1 MPKDFVSSNLN
12 HTLSDT
18 NKYVRRFFKLSLKDR
33 ERIYKIVK
41 ENAIDDFSFYLL
53 TVLGTIII
61 TLGLI
66 INSGAVVIG
75 GMLITPI
82 IWPILAF
89 SLSVIKGRVF
99 SVQKYFFV
107 VLKTTIIVFIV
118 SLLVGFISPFDTFK
132 EEVLSRTEPTLIEL
146 LIGFAAG
153 FIGAYAVS
161 SKKILSSI
169 GGVAVAV
176 SLVPPLCV
184 AGLTLS
190 SGDYSSA
197 VGAFLLY
204 VSNLLGI
211 STASL
216 VVFILEGY
224 FTTASVNI
232 KNARKNYL
240 TWSFILLILTT
251 IPLLILTK
259 SLISEQKTKTF
270 ILQTTKNVYPNIV
283 ITNISVNDD
292 ITIVVDLTAQSAG
305 DINTTNLENLARI
318 YSKKF
323 KKPVTINLDIIE
335 LKKYKTTTYTP

>member
-1 MPKDFVSSNLN
+1 MPKTTMTSSLN
-12 HTLSDT
+12 TTITDT
-18 NKYVRRFFKLSLKDR
+18 NRYVRRFFRIPLKER
-33 ERIYKIVK
+33 ERIYKTVK

-53 TVLGTIII
+53 TVLGTVII

-89 SLSVIKGRVF
+89 SLSVIRGRVF

-107 VLKTTIIVFIV
+107 VLKTTLIVFIV
-118 SLLVGFISPFDTFK
+118 SLLVGFVSPFDVFK
-132 EEVLSRTEPTLIEL
+132 DEVLSRTEPTLIEL

-184 AGLTLS
+184 AGLTLA

-216 VVFILEGY
+216 LVFILEGY
-224 FTTASVNI
+224 FTTASVTV

-240 TWSFILLILTT
+240 AWSFILLILTS
-251 IPLLILTK
+251 IPLIILTK
-259 SLISEQKTKTF
+259 SLISEQKTKNF
-270 ILQTTKNVYPNIV
+270 IVQTTKNVYPDIT
-283 ITNISVNDD
+283 ITNMSVDNG
-292 ITIVVDLTAQSAG
+292 ITIVVDLTVQSAS
-305 DINTTNLENLARI
+305 DIDLDSLDKLAKI
-318 YSKKF
+318 YSRKF
-323 KKPVTINLDIIE
+323 KKPVTINLDIVE
-335 LKKYKTTTYTP
+335 LKKYKTTTYSP